1 MRFDPE
7 AAARVRRLLSG
18 RDDVAERTMVG
29 GLSFLVNGNM
39 CCGVTGTALM
49 IRVGADGR
57 EQVARA
63 WSVSVAASA
72 TGHPGLVTSA
82 GGIGSASAARPG
94 AAGKGS
100 AKYWV
105 SCVTRSPVNSMTLT
119 EYEGTPS

>member
-1 MRFDPE
+1 MLLGG
-7 AAARVRRLLSG
+7 RVLSG
-18 RDDVAERTMVG
+18 FICIEPAGDAADDALASWVKR
-29 GLSFLVNGNM
+29 GLDF
-39 CCGVTGTALM
+39 
-49 IRVGADGR
+49 
-57 EQVARA
+57 
-63 WSVSVAASA
+63 VSGLPAKRHVWLPAA

>member
-1 MRFDPE
+1 M
-7 AAARVRRLLSG
+7 RRLLSG
-18 RDDVAERTMVG
+18 RDDVVERTMIG

-39 CCGVTGTALM
+39 CGGVTGTALM

-57 EQVARA
+57 EQALCEPHVRPRSVRARP
-63 WSVSVAASA
+63 AASA